1 MFMIF
6 VLVGLTVYAA
16 KNGWLSMLEQAI
28 QDQIDHAKEHN
39 DSRP

>member
-1 MFMIF
+1 MFMI
-6 VLVGLTVYAA
+6 LVAIGATVYAA

-28 QDQIDHAKEHN
+28 QDQISKAKEHN